1 MQLLWGVLVVPP
13 RHTSFCLGNV
23 RVGSLDESIGIAHYA
38 AQVGSDF
45 VRTLERKCRAVED
58 KAEQEEVDFVYSVSK
73 LVFIEHLRIGLEQA
87 RQSFAVLV
95 KKFRDALALRG
106 PLERFVCDLRF
117 VDSRHYAI
125 ALDSKLMVLIKRP
138 TPRFGLT
145 PNTLRNL
152 YYGRLMQMLR
162 AEGRDA
168 AKVERSLATFRGIPY
183 IPEAKAR
190 MSRWYYKDSPK
201 ELHTA
206 LLWEIEQATLDPDKV
221 KSAAKKAL
229 EEIKKPRR
237 PPPPCCW
244 RRH

>member
-1 MQLLWGVLVVPP
+1 MAWFEKDQGS
-13 RHTSFCLGNV
+13 RHGL
-23 RVGSLDESIGIAHYA
+23 
-38 AQVGSDF
+38 
-45 VRTLERKCRAVED
+45 VED

-106 PLERFVCDLRF
+106 PLERFVCELRF

-125 ALDSKLMVLIKRP
+125 ALDSKLMILIKRP

-162 AEGRDA
+162 AEGR
-168 AKVERSLATFRGIPY
+168 RSEGGKIAGDLQRHLGSPDGRRLPVAGAGIDPV
-183 IPEAKAR
+183 
-190 MSRWYYKDSPK
+190 WHCHL
-201 ELHTA
+201 EL
-206 LLWEIEQATLDPDKV
+206 
-221 KSAAKKAL
+221 
-229 EEIKKPRR
+229 RR
-237 PPPPCCW
+237 TGRDLPVCSQ
-244 RRH
+244 HQNLTIGY